1 MSKIT
6 TVLGIVALAALVG
19 CASTKSSGSAG
30 AVKAKDCCAES
41 KASGT
46 EAKKADGSM
55 GAVGEKKAGCCSGEK
70 KAEGSMGAV
79 APKAECPAA
88 KAACSGSKTN

>member
-19 CASTKSSGSAG
+19 CASTNSSGSAG
-30 AVKAKDCCAES
+30 AVKAKDCCAEG
-41 KASGT
+41 KTGCT

-55 GAVGEKKAGCCSGEK
+55 GAVGEKKAGCCSGAK
-70 KAEGSMGAV
+70 TDGSMGAV
-79 APKAECPAA
+79 APKADCSAAKTCPA
-88 KAACSGSKTN
+88 SKTN